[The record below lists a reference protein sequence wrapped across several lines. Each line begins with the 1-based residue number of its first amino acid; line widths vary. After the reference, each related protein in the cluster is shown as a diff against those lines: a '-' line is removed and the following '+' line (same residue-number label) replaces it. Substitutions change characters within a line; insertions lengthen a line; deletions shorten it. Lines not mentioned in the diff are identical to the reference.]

1 MQIETER
8 LILREMNEEDFD
20 DLYCVL
26 ADSDIMQHY
35 PYTFD
40 EKRVRGWI
48 EKNQERYQIFGFGL
62 WAVCLKEN
70 GKMIGDCGLT
80 LQPIGN
86 TIKPEIG
93 YHIQKTYQ
101 RKGYAKEAAIAVRD
115 WAFTHTPFQTI
126 YSYMKST
133 NLPSMQT
140 AQAYGCQRVDE
151 FVDAEK
157 EKTTVFALSKK
168 TWLEK
173 YKMRQEKG
181 APLYQYFPC
190 QKEKMAIEQIEN
202 LRQGNLPFQITSAKN
217 TFDGICV
224 EYDLQSAYAGF
235 PCVKSLTFGGK
246 TDAVCKRVLWNLC
259 KEKQIDCYQLIPQ
272 AEQERVQLKDADFKI
287 NDEEEVDLL
296 IRLVERICYSQ
307 EKIDECCERF
317 QVMIS
322 MGNVDAGII
331 EEILSVV
338 ADQLTDTYFLKISM
352 NQLCNRMQREAQR
365 VSLPKQVEKLIEDV
379 SQMVERVNQSLQ
391 ELTESVPDSAKKGLI
406 QKNDVERITKSIESA
421 KKILQIV
428 NHIEWYADNTH

>member
-1 MQIETER
+1 M
-8 LILREMNEEDFD
+8 
-20 DLYCVL
+20 
-26 ADSDIMQHY
+26 
-35 PYTFD
+35 
-40 EKRVRGWI
+40 
-48 EKNQERYQIFGFGL
+48 
-62 WAVCLKEN
+62 CLKEN

-190 QKEKMAIEQIEN
+190 QKKKMAIEQIEN
-202 LRQGNLPFQITSAKN
+202 LRQGTLPFQITSAKN

-224 EYDLQSAYAGF
+224 EYDLQSRM
-235 PCVKSLTFGGK
+235 P
-246 TDAVCKRVLWNLC
+246 
-259 KEKQIDCYQLIPQ
+259 
-272 AEQERVQLKDADFKI
+272 DFH
-287 NDEEEVDLL
+287 V
-296 IRLVERICYSQ
+296 
-307 EKIDECCERF
+307 
-317 QVMIS
+317 
-322 MGNVDAGII
+322 
-331 EEILSVV
+331 
-338 ADQLTDTYFLKISM
+338 
-352 NQLCNRMQREAQR
+352 
-365 VSLPKQVEKLIEDV
+365 
-379 SQMVERVNQSLQ
+379 
-391 ELTESVPDSAKKGLI
+391 
-406 QKNDVERITKSIESA
+406 
-421 KKILQIV
+421 
-428 NHIEWYADNTH
+428 